1 MRDYHEIT
9 LTFQEGERAAIS
21 FAEEGAPAKPALQ
34 AEVGQ
39 VDPASGAAKETP
51 SASSNGFWIMLAML
65 FVFMYLFV
73 IRPESKRKK
82 QRESFQTSISK
93 GDQVVTA
100 GGLHG
105 TVAALDE
112 ATITLKVADNVRLKF
127 DRIAVSR
134 TASAPVEESTVAKS

>member
-1 MRDYHEIT
+1 MT

-21 FAEEGAPAKPALQ
+21 FAGDNAGAQPALQ
-34 AEVGQ
+34 TEVGQ
-39 VDPASGAAKETP
+39 AASAADAASDTP
-51 SASSNGFWIMLAML
+51 SASSNSFWIMLAML
-65 FVFMYLFV
+65 FVFMYMFV

-105 TVAALDE
+105 TVAALDD
-112 ATITLKVADNVRLKF
+112 ATITLKVAENVRLKF

-134 TASAPVEESTVAKS
+134 TASAPVEESTVAKG